1 MCTEATISHVK
12 QSGMSSTEMC
22 SKQLVP
28 LPLIMSKITFVL
40 NTGHAKSKSN
50 MLSKMHLL
58 IPFNWVLL
66 VTKMGK
72 KSIKMYLTRKN
83 VNKEGRIFG

>member
-1 MCTEATISHVK
+1 
-12 QSGMSSTEMC
+12 
-22 SKQLVP
+22 
-28 LPLIMSKITFVL
+28 
-40 NTGHAKSKSN
+40 